1 MEKITSTTN
10 QYVKLARS
18 LKNKKERDLT
28 KKFVIEGK
36 KLLVEAIKENI
47 KIDYGLVDENSTE
60 LIQFCEQN
68 SIKYFV
74 VDGKILPSLSDTQ
87 TPQGIVCVC
96 YQNTQDFA
104 LPTGNSLILDR
115 LQDPGNLGAIMRSA
129 AAFNFKDI
137 YLIDCVD
144 SYSEK
149 VVRSS
154 MGNMFKLSLHKATS
168 EQLKNAKKEFKSK
181 FIVADMFG
189 ENLSRNCLPKGKFAV
204 IIGNEGK
211 GVSDEMM
218 SLADKTL
225 SIPMQN
231 GVESLNASVS
241 ASIIMYFLTQGE

>member
-74 VDGKILPSLSDTQ
+74 VDGNILPSLSDTQ

-104 LPTGNSLILDR
+104 LPSGNCLILER
-115 LQDPGNLGAIMRSA
+115 LQDPGNLGAIMRSC
-129 AAFNFKDI
+129 AAFGFGDV
-137 YLIDCVD
+137 YMIDCVD
-144 SYSEK
+144 PYSEK

-154 MGNMFKLSLHKATS
+154 MGNMFKLSLHKTTF
-168 EQLKNAKKEFKSK
+168 EQIKQHKKEFDAK
-181 FIVADMFG
+181 FLVADMIG
-189 ENLSRNCLPKGKFAV
+189 KNLSRNCLPKSRFAV
-204 IIGNEGK
+204 IIGNEGN
-211 GVSDEMM
+211 GVSDEIM